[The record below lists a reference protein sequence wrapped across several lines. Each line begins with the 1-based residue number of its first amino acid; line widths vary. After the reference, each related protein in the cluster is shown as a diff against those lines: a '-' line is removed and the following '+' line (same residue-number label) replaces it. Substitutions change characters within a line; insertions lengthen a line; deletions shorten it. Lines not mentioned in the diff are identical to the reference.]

1 VKTRILDCLK
11 KITLLLFFITL
22 NAEKAEAKKE
32 KKKKKTSL
40 GISLMMHFQS
50 SDGGYLLK

>member
-1 VKTRILDCLK
+1 LSK
-11 KITLLLFFITL
+11 KITLQLFFITL

>member
-1 VKTRILDCLK
+1 LSK
-11 KITLLLFFITL
+11 KITLQLFFITL

-32 KKKKKTSL
+32 KKKKTSL

>member
-1 VKTRILDCLK
+1 LSK
-11 KITLLLFFITL
+11 KITLQLFFITL

-32 KKKKKTSL
+32 EEETSL